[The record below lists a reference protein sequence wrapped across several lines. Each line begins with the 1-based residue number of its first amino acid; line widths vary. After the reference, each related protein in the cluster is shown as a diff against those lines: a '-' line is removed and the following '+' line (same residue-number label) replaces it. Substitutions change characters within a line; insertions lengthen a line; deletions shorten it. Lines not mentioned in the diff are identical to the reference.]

1 MKVVLDTNVFV
12 SGLLSPFGPPGE
24 IVRMLSA
31 GTLTLCLDA
40 RVLSE
45 YAEVLARPRFAFDQ
59 DMVASL
65 LEYVTH
71 VGQTVAA
78 APLPAPLPDHDD
90 QPFLELALFGGAEYL
105 ITGNRRHYPKA
116 LCGSVRVVS
125 PAQFVAAYRANMP
138 Q

>member
-1 MKVVLDTNVFV
+1 MAS
-12 SGLLSPFGPPGE
+12 SGAL
-24 IVRMLSA
+24 A
-31 GTLTLCLDA
+31 LCLDA

-59 DMVASL
+59 DMVGSL
-65 LEYVTH
+65 LEYITH

-78 APLPAPLPDHDD
+78 APLSAALPDPDD
-90 QPFLELALFGGAEYL
+90 QPFLELALSGGAEYL

-116 LCGSVRVVS
+116 LCGGVPVVT
-125 PAQFVAAYRANMP
+125 PAQFVAAYRANLP

>member
-1 MKVVLDTNVFV
+1 MKVVLDTNVLV

-31 GTLTLCLDA
+31 GALTLCLDA

-65 LEYVTH
+65 LEYIAH

-78 APLPAPLPDHDD
+78 APLPAALPDPDD
-90 QPFLELALFGGAEYL
+90 QPFLELALSGGAEYL

-116 LCGSVRVVS
+116 LCGGVRVVT